1 LTLSIV
7 FKAVDRVS
15 DKAKQ
20 IEKNMKKLNRT
31 VSERTQKIA
40 RALDKAGKVMMG
52 IGAGLTAAA
61 GGAIYA
67 AAKFEQ
73 AMVSVRKTTGLGTEE
88 MAKLSQSILDMSTR
102 IPKSAEELA
111 EIAEVAGQLG
121 ISGVDNIAKFTET
134 VAKMATA
141 DESLDAS
148 GWAQY
153 FAQLSNVFGV
163 SIQEAS
169 RMGSA
174 INELA
179 NTTTA
184 QGAYIANVMSRIGKP
199 LKSLTFEK
207 VAALAATMSDLGLSA
222 ERGGTAMRNVFTI
235 MASSSEKVAKFLG
248 MSRGAFEKALGE
260 DAMGT
265 LILLLKRLRQL
276 DEVTRA
282 AMIEELFGREG
293 VEAVSKLA
301 AGVEVLQ
308 KNLATSTT
316 AWQQNTSL
324 EQEFASATQ
333 SLMAQF
339 KLLVNQFKAFAV
351 NLGAFLLPA
360 IKDMVSFLQKVVKWF
375 SSLPKGVQKTISYF
389 MLFGGIGLIAAGSI
403 MRIVSALMLIKPAL
417 GGVKAAMMGVFASPW
432 GLALVGIIFG
442 ITMAIKHWDE
452 ISKAL
457 GATWKWL
464 HDHIFKPVWN
474 FLKAVFGGFVVQ
486 VRVTSRILTT
496 VFKPVGKFL
505 TKVFITSGKA
515 ISKVWTFLA
524 ERIFKPIG
532 KFLKAIFTGIAV
544 QVKMTSQVLKA
555 VFEPVGRFLLAV
567 FDRAWRG
574 IKSVWE
580 GAKRFFAGLYSF
592 FKSIGDSI
600 KKLWDVVADAFKSA
614 WKAAVD
620 FVSGIVG
627 AFVRNAIKALNVLP
641 GVDIPIPEWAL
652 DEKTKAVLERT
663 RQIVQNADLARVVN
677 KAINISLASTW
688 TDKLQDFVEDNW
700 LGKMRKELE
709 KLGYDTKA
717 YEKAFYTLWDTV
729 AEKMNL
735 TRKQLFGLKIPKEL
749 GVDVLRYM
757 ATAIDKNGNL
767 VLESVDRI
775 FELISRH
782 IAEKVSE
789 GFKQATSQ
797 LGEEATF
804 GDAIKTLSSQV
815 WNWLYNNI
823 FKPVWNFMKVVFEG
837 FVVQVRVTSRILIAV
852 FKPVGRFLVKIFAT
866 SSRAISKVWSFLVEK
881 LFKPTTNL
889 VKAVFTGVAV
899 QAKITS
905 QILQAIFEP
914 VGRFLL
920 AVFDRAWRGIKSV
933 WERGKRFFRGL
944 YDFFKT
950 IGNSIKKVWD
960 AITGGFRTAWE
971 KAVSVVTDTVGAFI
985 RNAIKALNL
994 IPGIDIPIPEW
1005 ALDKKTKEILE
1016 KTRQII
1022 QDADLARVVNKAIN
1036 RVFAEP
1042 LKGKLR
1048 SVVEGVWLKGMR
1060 KELEELGYNTE
1071 AYKEAFYKVLD
1082 TIAARM
1088 NLTRKQLLNLKPSK
1102 EFEVDF
1108 LRYLAASIDE
1118 NGNIIA
1124 SAVDKLFDY
1133 TSSFITNKI
1142 SEATKRASVV
1152 LNEKIASAQK
1162 ITFGDVLSTL
1172 EEKIGKAYESLNLD
1186 FGVYKKAMKKL
1197 TDQLIK
1203 DLEIKGGFLGFG
1215 KTGQLRKIELTPD
1228 IARKILDV
1236 LTQNISITGSLSP
1249 DIEKKISDILA
1260 PLLKRSMAPELPE
1273 MPALAM
1279 AAPGVISNTNT
1290 TTVHIGRIE
1299 IHGAKDPEE
1308 TWRYIKDRLNR
1319 YNIALG

>member
-1 LTLSIV
+1 MTLSIV
-7 FKAVDRVS
+7 FKAVDKVS

-40 RALDKAGKVMMG
+40 HAMDKAGKVMMG

-73 AMVSVRKTTGLGTEE
+73 AMVGVRKTTGLGAEE

-360 IKDMVSFLQKVVKWF
+360 IKDMVSFLQKVAKWF

-524 ERIFKPIG
+524 EKIFKPIG

-580 GAKRFFAGLYSF
+580 GGKRFFRGLYDF
-592 FKSIGDSI
+592 FKIIGSSI
-600 KKLWDVVADAFKSA
+600 KKVWGAITDGF
-614 WKAAVD
+614 KAAWETA
-620 FVSGIVG
+620 VSAATDIVG
-627 AFVRNAIKALNVLP
+627 AFIRNAIKALNILP
-641 GVDIPIPEWAL
+641 WIDIPIPEWAL
-652 DEKTKAVLERT
+652 DEKTKQMLERT
-663 RQIVQNADLARVVN
+663 
-677 KAINISLASTW
+677 
-688 TDKLQDFVEDNW
+688 
-700 LGKMRKELE
+700 
-709 KLGYDTKA
+709 
-717 YEKAFYTLWDTV
+717 
-729 AEKMNL
+729 
-735 TRKQLFGLKIPKEL
+735 
-749 GVDVLRYM
+749 
-757 ATAIDKNGNL
+757 
-767 VLESVDRI
+767 
-775 FELISRH
+775 
-782 IAEKVSE
+782 
-789 GFKQATSQ
+789 
-797 LGEEATF
+797 
-804 GDAIKTLSSQV
+804 
-815 WNWLYNNI
+815 
-823 FKPVWNFMKVVFEG
+823 
-837 FVVQVRVTSRILIAV
+837 
-852 FKPVGRFLVKIFAT
+852 
-866 SSRAISKVWSFLVEK
+866 
-881 LFKPTTNL
+881 
-889 VKAVFTGVAV
+889 
-899 QAKITS
+899 
-905 QILQAIFEP
+905 
-914 VGRFLL
+914 
-920 AVFDRAWRGIKSV
+920 
-933 WERGKRFFRGL
+933 
-944 YDFFKT
+944 
-950 IGNSIKKVWD
+950 KK
-960 AITGGFRTAWE
+960 
-971 KAVSVVTDTVGAFI
+971 
-985 RNAIKALNL
+985 
-994 IPGIDIPIPEW
+994 
-1005 ALDKKTKEILE
+1005 
-1016 KTRQII
+1016 II

-1036 RVFAEP
+1036 ISSGFLVDKLQDFVEDIWLGKVI
-1042 LKGKLR
+1042 LKEFEK
-1048 SVVEGVWLKGMR
+1048 
-1060 KELEELGYNTE
+1060 LGYDVE
-1071 AYKEAFYKVLD
+1071 AYKRAFPSLWEIVAEKLH
-1082 TIAARM
+1082 
-1088 NLTRKQLLNLKPSK
+1088 LSRKALMKLKLPK
-1102 EFEVDF
+1102 EVGADI
-1108 LRYLAASIDE
+1108 LRYLAISIDK
-1118 NGNIIA
+1118 NGNIVMD
-1124 SAVDKLFDY
+1124 AVDKLVGILSAY
-1133 TSSFITNKI
+1133 I
-1142 SEATKRASVV
+1142 SDKLRQGVSNAISQALSKLGTKT
-1152 LNEKIASAQK
+1152 
-1162 ITFGDVLSTL
+1162 TFGDLLGTF
-1172 EEKIGKAYESLNLD
+1172 EKQLKKTYGSLNLD
-1186 FGVYKKAMKKL
+1186 FGVYKKALKQL
-1197 TDQLIK
+1197 NTELIK
-1203 DLEIKGGFLGFG
+1203 QLGIEGWFKESTLE
-1215 KTGQLRKIELTPD
+1215 KIIITPE
-1228 IARKILDV
+1228 IGARILDLV
-1236 LTQNISITGSLSP
+1236 AKGITPYGELLP
-1249 DIEKKISDILA
+1249 GTTEKISNILA
-1260 PLLKRSMAPELPE
+1260 PLLERSMISE

-1279 AAPGVISNTNT
+1279 ATPSVISNTNT

-1308 TWRYIKDRLNR
+1308 TWKYIKDRLNR